1 MIQSPPGGSSTLR
14 TGQDYP
20 AGAGGSSHG
29 RNTLGDPA
37 RGWGGLA
44 GPQAPPGTAQ
54 RRRKPGPGEEVAQVP
69 AVTCAA
75 PGVPLPVPCLDVISG
90 RASPGPPPPP
100 RDTPG
105 PHRSSQIWQREEE
118 PLTAPGANGRG
129 LLRQSL
135 PGLARVGH
143 TRTRGHA
150 HTHLFARGHAHAQ
163 LLVCTR
169 VCAEGHAREQLYCG
183 RVPGDPDPPPPAPSP
198 AWES

>member
-100 RDTPG
+100 AT
-105 PHRSSQIWQREEE
+105 
-118 PLTAPGANGRG
+118 
-129 LLRQSL
+129 
-135 PGLARVGH
+135 
-143 TRTRGHA
+143 
-150 HTHLFARGHAHAQ
+150 
-163 LLVCTR
+163 
-169 VCAEGHAREQLYCG
+169 
-183 RVPGDPDPPPPAPSP
+183 PPARTARAKFGNGKRSRSP
-198 AWES
+198 RRERTAEAF